1 MPEHQISETPPL
13 QTDVAADRRR
23 PGRVDFDN
31 PHLIGLLRRP
41 DPVEGSGSLPEA
53 LDDDRTRRATD
64 GDGDSLGAARG
75 LMIGVLISIALWAS
89 AILTWKLLF

>member
-1 MPEHQISETPPL
+1 MSEHQTSETPPP

-31 PHLIGLLRRP
+31 PHLIDLLRRP
-41 DPVEGSGSLPEA
+41 DPADANAVPPQTLEEELTHLA
-53 LDDDRTRRATD
+53 ADHD
-64 GDGDSLGAARG
+64 GDPLRAARG
-75 LMIGVLISIALWAS
+75 LVTGVLISIALWAS